1 MDEQNLQNEQQ
12 NTTPETE
19 SVQPTNNY
27 QDYTAAVE
35 QPVVE
40 TVVEEPKKNNALAI
54 VSLVLGIISIVLGC
68 CGSWIAIVLGIG
80 GIVCSVLSKKEGKT
94 GMATAGMICSIVGI
108 VLAIVVLILA
118 VVFSVA
124 LIGEMDTMSYY

>member
-12 NTTPETE
+12 NTTPEAE

-40 TVVEEPKKNNALAI
+40 AVAKQPKKNNSLAI

-68 CGSWIAIVLGIG
+68 CGSWIAIILGIG

-94 GMATAGMICSIVGI
+94 GMGTAGMICSIVGI

-118 VVFSVA
+118 IVFSVA
-124 LIGEMDTMSYY
+124 IIDEMDTLSYY